1 MKVPKK
7 LLLFVLPA
15 GLIAAFGL
23 ALRPHPVAVDLG
35 VASRGPFRVTLDGE
49 GETRVRQR
57 FVISAPFAG
66 RILRIDLEPGA
77 AVAAG
82 QELATLRP
90 ATPDLLDARRGETL
104 SAQIAAAEAALG
116 RARARREQAKAELR
130 FVRSDLA
137 RTDALG
143 EQGIVSR
150 QAVEAAHMAADSKVE
165 ALAAL
170 EFEVK
175 TATQELA
182 AARASRVGPDDPK
195 GSGSG
200 AFAVRSPAAGVVLR
214 RLRESESVVA
224 AGEPLLEVGD
234 AQDLEVIADLLSS
247 DAAQLRPGQAVEIEH
262 WGGDATLHG
271 RVERI
276 EPAGFTKISALGVEE
291 KRVWVVVA
299 LTDPPARRP
308 GLGDGYRVELK
319 VVVWQGERVL
329 QVPASSLFRDGEGWV
344 LFTLEDGRARR
355 RRVEVGRQNGLQ
367 AEIRGGLAEGARV
380 ILHPGADVKD
390 GVKAE
395 ERDAG

>member
-7 LLLFVLPA
+7 LLLFALPA
-15 GLIAAFGL
+15 GLVAAFAL
-23 ALRPHPVAVDLG
+23 ALRPNPVAVDLG
-35 VASRGPFRVTLDGE
+35 TASRGPLRVTLDGE

-66 RILRIDLEPGA
+66 RILRIDLEPGTP
-77 AVAAG
+77 VAAG
-82 QELATLRP
+82 QSIVTLRP
-90 ATPDLLDARRGETL
+90 ASPDLLDARRSEGAV
-104 SAQIAAAEAALG
+104 AQVAAAEAALG
-116 RARARREQAKAELR
+116 RARARREQAKAEFR
-130 FVRSDLA
+130 FVQSDLA
-137 RTDALG
+137 RSEALG
-143 EQGIVSR
+143 EQGILSR
-150 QAVEAAHMAADSKVE
+150 QAIESARMAADSKAE

-175 TATQELA
+175 TAAQDLA
-182 AARASRVGPDDPK
+182 AARASRLGPAVE
-195 GSGSG
+195 G
-200 AFAVRSPAAGVVLR
+200 AGTFAVHSPAAGVVLR

-262 WGGDATLHG
+262 WGGDSTLHG

-299 LTDPPARRP
+299 LTDPPARRQ

-319 VVVWQGERVL
+319 VVLWQGDGVL

-344 LFTLEDGRARR
+344 LFTLEGGKARR

-367 AEIRGGLAEGARV
+367 AEIRSGIPEGARV
-380 ILHPGADVKD
+380 ILHPGAEVKD
-390 GVKAE
+390 GVAAE